1 MIPNCN
7 LVESMGVQ
15 FLLFKGNDLV
25 SNALRN
31 GGYENDLHVLS
42 EGILNKHTGYG
53 RVLDIGANLGSYC
66 IPLAK
71 KYPNI
76 DFHAFEPQR
85 IISYQLGANT
95 IINGLE
101 NVHINCNAISDK
113 CEILNPVMPDYAVEG
128 NIGAFSINKEVRENG
143 YECSSSGKLQEITTY
158 PLDDFIFTDVKLIK
172 IDVEGHELEVL
183 KGGVKTIKE
192 NNYPPIIFEAW
203 TWKPWYKEKR
213 TALFDYLHEL
223 GYNIIELGENNIAR
237 HPDHEESSK

>member
-1 MIPNCN
+1 MIPNCT
-7 LVESMGVQ
+7 LTTSMGVQ

-31 GGYENDLHVLS
+31 GGYENDLHALS
-42 EGILNKHTGYG
+42 EGILRDKKDGV
-53 RVLDIGANLGSYC
+53 VLDIGANLGSYC

-71 KYPNI
+71 KHPHI
-76 DFHAFEPQR
+76 KFHAYEPQR
-85 IISYQLGANT
+85 IVNYQLGANV

-101 NVHINCNAISDK
+101 NVYTYEAGLSSQEADI
-113 CEILNPVMPDYAVEG
+113 ELEVPDYATEG
-128 NIGAFSINKEVRENG
+128 NIGAFSIDKEVRENE
-143 YECSSSGKLQEITTY
+143 YECQTTGGKEKMILMT
-158 PLDDFIFTDVKLIK
+158 LDSIGFENVRLLK

-183 KGGVKTIKE
+183 KGGIETLKA

-213 TALFDYLHEL
+213 KAVFDYLHEL

-237 HPDHEESSK
+237 HPKHGEPK